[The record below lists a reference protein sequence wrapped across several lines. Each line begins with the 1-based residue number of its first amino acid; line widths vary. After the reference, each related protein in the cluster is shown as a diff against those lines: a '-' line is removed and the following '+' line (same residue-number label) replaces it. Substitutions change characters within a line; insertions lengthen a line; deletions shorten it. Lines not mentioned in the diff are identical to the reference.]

1 MKVGPAPQIDEL
13 VGKECWYCF
22 MEPGASEITLALG
35 RKLPREAAH
44 AERCPADDPRRY
56 KGEESLWVRCSW
68 RFEYKNAVVASW
80 GDYLAGRKSRKDNC
94 FGPVFGKRVTRARLT
109 SQVGDLRVDFANG
122 YTLRVFADVSVQGSE
137 EFNWQLYRSNRQLR
151 FGIGPGGVW
160 MTEQTEQRGAE
171 QLRTV

>member
-1 MKVGPAPQIDEL
+1 ML
-13 VGKECWYCF
+13 VLLHGTWCLRDH
-22 MEPGASEITLALG
+22 PGAGSQVAPGGGPCRAISGG
-35 RKLPREAAH
+35 RSTP
-44 AERCPADDPRRY
+44 Y

-68 RFEYKNAVVASW
+68 RLEYKNAVVASW

-137 EFNWQLYRSNRQLR
+137 EFNWQLYRSNGQPR

-160 MTEQTEQRGAE
+160 MTEQTEQQGAE